1 MRACASFLR
10 KRVTWFKVG
19 WTLVRKLQGHVPV
32 NTRNW
37 RAIDK
42 STQARL
48 AESFHSTAAELTWLD
63 RTKRSNCCP
72 ARYHLNECREESATT
87 RMCLALLRQYCQ
99 HQHKYQEW
107 QNLDTTKLHHL
118 WTGISP
124 WLMNVFLLEE
134 LISKM
139 FYIYTYS
146 KRTHASL
153 HTIPNPKATV
163 FMRFLCQLQ
172 KCCWCADGNSWG
184 IQISWLLAVVQF

>member
-1 MRACASFLR
+1 MPSLLIILWPWIGRVENKEPSGWPKVTKKKNPQGGCVRACASFLR

-134 LISKM
+134 IDLEDVL
-139 FYIYTYS
+139 YI
-146 KRTHASL
+146 H
-153 HTIPNPKATV
+153 I
-163 FMRFLCQLQ
+163 
-172 KCCWCADGNSWG
+172 
-184 IQISWLLAVVQF
+184 